1 MASLSSRFSAS
12 STANIHEQSI
22 QAPRCSNALEFFL
35 FVVCRDTRNLAE
47 KGVSP
52 REKLSEWRNAVRD
65 TWFLGE
71 KGVSRQEIARKVT
84 ILLVA
89 IQVFPQK
96 MVCRCTEKEQN
107 GLFPFAIQ

>member
-1 MASLSSRFSAS
+1 MPWS
-12 STANIHEQSI
+12 
-22 QAPRCSNALEFFL
+22 FL

-89 IQVFPQK
+89 IHVFFQK

-107 GLFPFAIQ
+107 GLSPFAIQ